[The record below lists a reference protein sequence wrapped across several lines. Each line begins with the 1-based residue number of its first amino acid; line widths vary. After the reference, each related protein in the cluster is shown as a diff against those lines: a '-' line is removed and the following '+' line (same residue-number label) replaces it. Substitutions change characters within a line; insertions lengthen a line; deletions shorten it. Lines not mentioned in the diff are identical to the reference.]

1 VLYCINIYIFDTNT
15 GTRGVAMV
23 QRRSSL
29 SNFDNSLMS
38 NFNRPEKALLH
49 SINRR

>member
-1 VLYCINIYIFDTNT
+1 
-15 GTRGVAMV
+15 
-23 QRRSSL
+23 
-29 SNFDNSLMS
+29 MS